1 MVTFADEEDGELHI
15 YLQQEEMNRSEA
27 EVQIDPSFH
36 PFVPSLFQMKDDD
49 DQNRRKGDEIWP
61 HSVSEWE
68 KSKQY
73 KLPLVVS

>member
-1 MVTFADEEDGELHI
+1 MRTMKSYI
-15 YLQQEEMNRSEA
+15 YRQQGEMNRSEA

-36 PFVPSLFQMKDDD
+36 PFVLSLFQMKDDD

-68 KSKQY
+68 NSKQS